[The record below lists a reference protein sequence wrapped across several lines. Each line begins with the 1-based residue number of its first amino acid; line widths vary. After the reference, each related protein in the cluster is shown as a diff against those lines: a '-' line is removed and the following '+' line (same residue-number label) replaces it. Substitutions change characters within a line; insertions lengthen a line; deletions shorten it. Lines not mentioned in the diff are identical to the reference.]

1 MTNGKNTALNE
12 DFGSWLNQAK
22 QWVGGVGK
30 GALADTVLAKK
41 DDEDYGADVRDQLY
55 RAEILQSAIFDAGN
69 TIDSIL
75 KSLEGTRLQKRA
87 KESAGE
93 MISFLQQSIKS
104 VQKILAEGGELDMTD
119 KSDYEKAKSLAKGR
133 QEQLDNISDGLNKIV
148 SRSGDSKGGGNN
160 YNNSPLDQW
169 AREFLGKNNEGFE
182 SNEYLKTG
190 NELSAKASS
199 IITEIASADEMDRK
213 IAEKDFDKIIK
224 RGIDALK
231 GVISDKPLNPKPGS
245 ELEELI
251 GSKVP
256 EEQVPEIVRKFREDL
271 RKLQIKTSNED
282 IWSDKDNP
290 CAEEASSIVSQVTKK
305 TYKPKEQEG
314 FKELQRDV
322 KKVVKNQPK
331 IKELLL
337 TPVKKVKI

>member
-1 MTNGKNTALNE
+1 
-12 DFGSWLNQAK
+12 
-22 QWVGGVGK
+22 
-30 GALADTVLAKK
+30 
-41 DDEDYGADVRDQLY
+41 
-55 RAEILQSAIFDAGN
+55 
-69 TIDSIL
+69 
-75 KSLEGTRLQKRA
+75 
-87 KESAGE
+87 
-93 MISFLQQSIKS
+93 
-104 VQKILAEGGELDMTD
+104 
-119 KSDYEKAKSLAKGR
+119 
-133 QEQLDNISDGLNKIV
+133 LDNIADGLNKIV

-231 GVISDKPLNPKPGS
+231 GVISNKPLNPKPGS

-256 EEQVPEIVRKFREDL
+256 EKQIPEIVRKFREDL

-282 IWSDKDNP
+282 IWSDKDDP

-305 TYKPKEQEG
+305 AYKPKEQEG